1 MAARTLDI
9 ETLLGRIDPDA
20 DQVERHL
27 WLHDV
32 LEWIRGD
39 AQDAQASVGRVR
51 QMLAAI
57 GRMPEWPLR
66 WRACGA

>member
-1 MAARTLDI
+1 MAARKI
-9 ETLLGRIDPDA
+9 EIEALLGRIDPDA

-39 AQDAQASVGRVR
+39 AQDVQAAVGRVR
-51 QMLAAI
+51 QILAAV
-57 GRMPEWPLR
+57 GRMPD
-66 WRACGA
+66 